1 MITEKQNKINSWSAF
16 LFELTVQ
23 DGLNFTDKQLKAVN
37 DIRNF
42 LHEEYDKE
50 TDNDWC
56 FIQSTV
62 YNRDN
67 SICCISNRNTVFIIQ
82 LHRGS

>member
-16 LFELTVQ
+16 LFDITVQ
-23 DGLNFTDKQLKAVN
+23 ESLEFTSKQLKTIN

-50 TDNDWC
+50 NTD
-56 FIQSTV
+56 
-62 YNRDN
+62 
-67 SICCISNRNTVFIIQ
+67 
-82 LHRGS
+82 G

>member
-23 DGLNFTDKQLKAVN
+23 DDLNFTDKQLKAIKE
-37 DIRNF
+37 IRNF

-50 TDNDWC
+50 TDND
-56 FIQSTV
+56 
-62 YNRDN
+62 
-67 SICCISNRNTVFIIQ
+67 
-82 LHRGS
+82 